1 MNSQNNQIKNI
12 FIMLIVLFF
21 SKEVYSHEIIKI
33 TNNLISPF
41 NISGYIEAYGTTTFS
56 NSVDNKKS
64 PIFVSYNRSNEPEIN
79 LAFLKTKYDTANF
92 KANFALAVGTYM
104 RANYKAEPSLLKN
117 LYEANVALKISKE
130 NNTWFEIGTFSS
142 HIGFE
147 NAKGSDNW
155 ALTRSLTAENVPY
168 YESGARINHTS
179 NDGKWFISAL
189 ILSGWQRI
197 KPIDGNT
204 LPSFGT
210 QIAYKPSPR
219 ITFNSSTF
227 IGTDTPNQRRLMR
240 YFHNFYSTFKLSNK
254 LAATVGFDIGI
265 EQKRK
270 GSSTFNKWFNSTVI
284 MRYTPTR
291 NTAMVIRGEYFD
303 DRDNVLLSSIT
314 PNSFRT
320 WAFSANFDWH
330 ITKNF
335 LWRFEAR
342 SLINKDNIFTK
353 QDGTTTET
361 NTALTTALAINF

>member
-1 MNSQNNQIKNI
+1 MVII
-12 FIMLIVLFF
+12 LFF
-21 SKEVYSHEIIKI
+21 SKEVYSQEIIKL

-41 NISGYIEAYGTTTFS
+41 KVSGYVETYGSTTFS
-56 NSVDNKKS
+56 NSLNNKKS
-64 PIFVSYNRSNEPEIN
+64 PIFVSYNRNNEPAVN
-79 LAFLKTKYDTANF
+79 LAFFKIKYDIKNV
-92 KANFALAVGTYM
+92 KANFALAAGTYM
-104 RANYKAEPSLLKN
+104 RSNYKEEPGLLKN
-117 LYEANVALKISKE
+117 LYEANIALKILKE
-130 NNTWFEIGTFSS
+130 NNTWLEIGTFSS

-147 NAKGSDNW
+147 NAKGSNNW
-155 ALTRSLTAENVPY
+155 TLTRSLTAENVPY

-179 NDGKWFISAL
+179 NDGKWFMSAL
-189 ILSGWQRI
+189 ILTGWQSI

-210 QIAYKPSPR
+210 QITYKPSSN
-219 ITFNSSTF
+219 ITLNSSTF
-227 IGTDTPNQRRLMR
+227 IGTDTPNHSRLMR
-240 YFHNFYSTFKLSNK
+240 YFHNFYSTLKLSNK
-254 LAATVGFDIGI
+254 LAATVGFDIGM

-284 MRYTPTR
+284 IRYTPTK
-291 NTAMVIRGEYFD
+291 NTAMAIRGEYFD
-303 DRDNVLLSSIT
+303 DRDSVLLSSIA

>member
-1 MNSQNNQIKNI
+1 MNSQTNQIRNI
-12 FIMLIVLFF
+12 FVIVIILFF
-21 SKEVYSHEIIKI
+21 SKEVYSQEIIRI
-33 TNNLISPF
+33 TNNLVSPF
-41 NISGYIEAYGTTTFS
+41 KISGYVEAYGATTFS
-56 NSVDNKKS
+56 NSLNNKKS
-64 PIFVSYNRSNEPEIN
+64 PIFVSYNRNNEPAVN
-79 LAFLKTKYDTANF
+79 LAFLKINYDIENI

-104 RANYKAEPSLLKN
+104 RTNYKAEPGLLKN
-117 LYEANVALKISKE
+117 LYEANIALKISKE
-130 NNTWFEIGTFSS
+130 RNTWFEIGTFSS

-147 NAKGSDNW
+147 NAKGSNNW
-155 ALTRSLTAENVPY
+155 TLTRSLTAENVPY
-168 YESGARINHTS
+168 YESGARISHTS
-179 NDGKWFISAL
+179 NSGKWFMSAL
-189 ILSGWQRI
+189 ILSGWQSI
-197 KPIDGNT
+197 KPIGGNT

-210 QIAYKPSPR
+210 QITYKPSSR

-227 IGTDTPNQRRLMR
+227 IGTDTPNHRRLMR
-240 YFHNFYSTFKLSNK
+240 YFHNFYSTFKLNSK
-254 LAATVGFDIGI
+254 LAATVGFDIGV

-284 MRYTPTR
+284 MRYTPTK
-291 NTAMVIRGEYFD
+291 NTAMAIRGEYFD
-303 DRDNVLLSSIT
+303 DRDNVLLSAIA

-335 LWRFEAR
+335 LWRLEAR